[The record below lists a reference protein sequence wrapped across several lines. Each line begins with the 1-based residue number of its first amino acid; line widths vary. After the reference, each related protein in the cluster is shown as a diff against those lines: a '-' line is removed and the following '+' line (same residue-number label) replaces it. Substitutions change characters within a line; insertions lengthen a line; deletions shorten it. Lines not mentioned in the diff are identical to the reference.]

1 MSLESRI
8 ERLHEVVASFERAV
22 LDLDE
27 LRFLVSNGSWT
38 PRDIVAHL
46 IGWNR
51 LVVEGS
57 RQIRAGELPSYDEDP
72 GQDFANVNARLIRE
86 HSTEG
91 RRALLIELRASAD
104 ELATVLGSVEATDW
118 DRDFG
123 VRHGDETLT
132 IRGTVEE
139 LLADYVVHA
148 GQLRSWPEA

>member
-1 MSLESRI
+1 MSLESQI
-8 ERLHEVVASFERAV
+8 DRLREVVAAFEDVV
-22 LDLDE
+22 LE
-27 LRFLVSNGSWT
+27 LEEPRFLVSNGSWT

-72 GQDFANVNARLIRE
+72 GEDFANVNARLIRE
-86 HSTEG
+86 YATEERG
-91 RRALLIELRASAD
+91 ALLTELRASAD
-104 ELATVLGSVEATDW
+104 ELAAFLESVDPADW

-123 VRHGDETLT
+123 VKHGEETLT
-132 IRGTVEE
+132 IRDTVEE

-148 GQLRSWPEA
+148 GQLRTWPVA

>member
-1 MSLESRI
+1 MNIEAQI
-8 ERLHEVVASFERAV
+8 ERLRQAVADFELAV
-22 LDLDE
+22 LALGAP
-27 LRFLVSNGSWT
+27 RFLVSNGSWT

-51 LVVEGS
+51 LVIEGS

-72 GQDFANVNARLIRE
+72 GQDYANVNARLVRE
-86 HSTEG
+86 YATEDD
-91 RRALLIELRASAD
+91 RALLTELHASSK
-104 ELATVLGSVEATDW
+104 ELATFLGAVEPTDW

-123 VRHGDETLT
+123 VQHGDETLT

-139 LLADYVVHA
+139 LLADYLVHA